1 MFELSFVLCELGPS
15 PEEAA
20 IGHWP
25 TLRHG

>member
-1 MFELSFVLCELGPS
+1 MFKLSVVLCELGPS

-25 TLRHG
+25 TLRPG